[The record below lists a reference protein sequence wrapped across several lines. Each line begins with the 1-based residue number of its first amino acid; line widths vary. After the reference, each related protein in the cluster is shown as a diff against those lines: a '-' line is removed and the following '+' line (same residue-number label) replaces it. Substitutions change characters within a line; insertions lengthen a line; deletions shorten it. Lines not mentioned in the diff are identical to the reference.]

1 MDWAYLL
8 DSFAGRIS
16 RKPFWIAFGIIGI
29 ANLVVYFIA
38 ETIDGDR
45 LSAIFDLAFTYPQ
58 FAIAAKRGQDRNLPP
73 WLVGVVFALSV
84 LLDLLVVLNLSGSED
99 EPSMIAVVLSITM
112 MVLGVALLIELGFR
126 RGTVGPNRYGPDP
139 LGLPPAT
146 GQS

>member
-8 DSFAGRIS
+8 DSFHGRIS
-16 RKPFWIAFGIIGI
+16 RKPFWIAFGVVGI
-29 ANLVVYFIA
+29 ANLLVYFIA

-45 LSAIFDLAFTYPQ
+45 LSAIFDLVFTYPQ

-84 LLDLLVVLNLSGSED
+84 ILDLLVVLNLAGSED
-99 EPSMIAVVLSITM
+99 EPNVIAVVLSIAM

-139 LGLPPAT
+139 LAHG
-146 GQS
+146 

>member
-8 DSFAGRIS
+8 DSFDGRIS
-16 RKPFWIAFGIIGI
+16 RKPFWIAFGIVGI
-29 ANLVVYFIA
+29 ANLLVYFIA
-38 ETIDGDR
+38 EAIDGDR
-45 LSAIFDLAFTYPQ
+45 LSAIFDLVFTYPQ

-84 LLDLLVVLNLSGSED
+84 VLDLLVVLNLAGSED
-99 EPSMIAVVLSITM
+99 EPSVVAVVLSVAM

-126 RGTVGPNRYGPDP
+126 RGTVGRNRYGPDP
-139 LGLPPAT
+139 LGPPPVT